1 MNEQSFNKYEEKR
14 DEVLKSAIEKVDEAR
29 EILMT
34 LYATDSLS
42 FKDDDRASNLLSL
55 LDKATNI

>member
-1 MNEQSFNKYEEKR
+1 MKETAQMKYEAKR